1 MCSSIRNWNY
11 SLNKEKSW
19 NRQALPV
26 QPVLLPLY
34 EFFLI
39 KTTKWQLDTSH
50 VCSLVSPFIISL
62 QSLAARMIFLSHFP
76 HNAFL
81 PPCFSSFLILFWY
94 KLVPCK
100 ILSGSEIF
108 INSISPCSIQTV
120 NQGLLFPF
128 FVVRSSFSLAFC
140 LNSVPLSKYEALHF
154 IKKQTLEICFKE
166 CSCVIV
172 MK

>member
-81 PPCFSSFLILFWY
+81 PPCFSSFLIFFWY
-94 KLVPCK
+94 KLVLVRSYLVQKFSLIPFPLA
-100 ILSGSEIF
+100 LSRL
-108 INSISPCSIQTV
+108 SIRAYFFLSSLL
-120 NQGLLFPF
+120 GLLSLWPSAWIVCPLANMKPF
-128 FVVRSSFSLAFC
+128 ISLK
-140 LNSVPLSKYEALHF
+140 NKH
-154 IKKQTLEICFKE
+154 
-166 CSCVIV
+166 
-172 MK
+172 